1 MVALLAPT
9 AQLQT
14 QIFFQTVITG
24 CMAVTRMLTWAYT
37 PLSPAPLLNA
47 LKSFNSCLVIFP
59 RTGFELLSMDLASLQ
74 SALPSASAAASP
86 KDSGAVKQLR
96 SLMQQVEAIKNER
109 EATESELKS
118 ATSDMSELKSCL
130 LKFFVVN

>member
-1 MVALLAPT
+1 
-9 AQLQT
+9 
-14 QIFFQTVITG
+14 
-24 CMAVTRMLTWAYT
+24 
-37 PLSPAPLLNA
+37 
-47 LKSFNSCLVIFP
+47 
-59 RTGFELLSMDLASLQ
+59 MDLASLQ
-74 SALPSASAAASP
+74 SALPSASAAASL

-130 LKFFVVN
+130 IFEHSLPFFAVN